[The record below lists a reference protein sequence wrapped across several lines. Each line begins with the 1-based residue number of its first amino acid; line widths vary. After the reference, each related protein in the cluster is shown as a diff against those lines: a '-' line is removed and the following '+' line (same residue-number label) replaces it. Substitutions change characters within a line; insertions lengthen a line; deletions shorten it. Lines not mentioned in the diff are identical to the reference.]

1 MVESTVSAVRRA
13 LHGVRG
19 VDSFVAGR
27 VEYHRITG
35 FLDEDECRRLVEIAR
50 AHGNPRDLAASSDP
64 LVLEVDARVCSLV
77 GLDAGGGEPLQ
88 YRSCATAQ
96 AGDPD
101 RWTIAVYLRDAEQD
115 DAPSLGRS
123 GCRLR
128 LRRGTALICNGPA
141 PAGGDAV
148 LTKALH
154 IREPTLPPARTPPG
168 FHRCLIPGALFDALR
183 EFHAREAA
191 NAAVEHVPGYIESE
205 RAVAS
210 HLLLLPPARQQEVHA
225 ALHLIMEHWAGTAL
239 LPTYVY
245 GIRRYAR
252 GARLKVHRDRPGT
265 HVFGA
270 TLNVAQQLEE
280 PWPLVIDDHLGRR
293 HEVALQ
299 PGEMLLYEGE
309 RLLHGRPRPLRGEFY
324 AGVFAHYRPCR
335 GTEIYARARQN

>member
-1 MVESTVSAVRRA
+1 MVESPVSAVRRA

-35 FLDEDECRRLVEIAR
+35 FLDDDECRRLVESSGALAR
-50 AHGNPRDLAASSDP
+50 
-64 LVLEVDARVCSLV
+64 EVDARVCRLL
-77 GLDAGGGEPLQ
+77 GLDAGDGEPLQ
-88 YRSCATAQ
+88 DRSRTGE

-101 RWTIAVYLRDAEQD
+101 RWTIAVYLRDAEDD

-141 PAGGDAV
+141 PACGDGV
-148 LTKALH
+148 LTKALRL
-154 IREPTLPPARTPPG
+154 RESTLPPAYTRPG
-168 FHRCLIPGALFDALR
+168 FHRGTIPGAVFDALR
-183 EFHAREAA
+183 DFHAREAA

-205 RAVAS
+205 AAVPS
-210 HLLLLPPARQQEVHA
+210 HLLQLPPAMQHEVHA
-225 ALHLIMEHWAGTAL
+225 ALHPVVERWAGTAL
-239 LPTYVY
+239 EPTYVY

-252 GARLKVHRDRPGT
+252 GALLKVHRDRPGT

-270 TLNVAQQLEE
+270 SLNIAQQLEE
-280 PWPLVIDDHLGRR
+280 PWPLAIDDHLGRR

-299 PGEMLLYEGE
+299 PGEMLLYESE

-335 GTEIYARARQN
+335 GTQACARARQS